1 MNFDTAT
8 VRRLRDALLDRQIAE
23 PGSAKTHAAAR
34 EATVGRVAPFLETM
48 YLVMMADG
56 VAEPAERAAING
68 AIAIL
73 TQGVLDEA
81 SVVGLLEQCEKRAA
95 IQGVEPMLQAIGA
108 RLSADRADAETA
120 FSLSAAVA
128 LADQTVDQHEHAL
141 IEKLVEWF
149 GLSEKRAMA
158 LISDL

>member
-1 MNFDTAT
+1 MNLDTET

-23 PGSAKTHAAAR
+23 PGGASPPHAAR
-34 EATVGRVAPFLETM
+34 QATVDRVAPFLETL

-81 SVVGLLEQCEKRAA
+81 TVVGLLEHCENRAA
-95 IQGVEPMLQAIGA
+95 AEGVERRLQGIGA

-120 FSLSAAVA
+120 FSLAAAVA
-128 LADQTVDQHEHAL
+128 LADHTVDQHEHAL
-141 IEKLVEWF
+141 IEKLAEWF